1 MPTIRSCTRPD
12 KSKVSRHLARPIRF
26 SVQKSPPSLSS
37 NFKNSFSLTNSL
49 PTLVHSPSR
58 SFVSHSSRERERE
71 REGDMTRLIRFSVQ
85 KSPLSLSRILLY
97 ILVRSFFI
105 HLEREMARPIRFSVQ
120 KSPPLFLFEFQ
131 KFTLSLSLLIL
142 ISKKRERDFVG
153 EVSN

>member
-1 MPTIRSCTRPD
+1 MTR
-12 KSKVSRHLARPIRF
+12 LIRF
-26 SVQKSPPSLSS
+26 SVQKSPHLSLQISKIHSLSRIL
-37 NFKNSFSLTNSL
+37 FQFLYIL
-49 PTLVHSPSR
+49 LLVR
-58 SFVSHSSRERERE
+58 SFLIHLERERE

-105 HLEREMARPIRFSVQ
+105 HLEKEMARPIRFSVQ